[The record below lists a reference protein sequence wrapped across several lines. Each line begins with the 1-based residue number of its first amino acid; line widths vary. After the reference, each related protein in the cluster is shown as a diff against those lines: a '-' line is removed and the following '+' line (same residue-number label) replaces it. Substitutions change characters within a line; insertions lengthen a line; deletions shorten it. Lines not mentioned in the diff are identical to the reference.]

1 MTRVEH
7 PYIEHE
13 QFPEDAP
20 DMSGVTK
27 LLHKSFTD
35 SIIRLMSQVENKSTL
50 EALIGILQ
58 NLTSD
63 NYKSSCFL
71 RAYIRFENCH
81 YMRSNYMV
89 FL

>member
-13 QFPEDAP
+13 QFPEDSP

-71 RAYIRFENCH
+71 RAFIRFEH
-81 YMRSNYMV
+81 RRHV
-89 FL
+89 

>member
-35 SIIRLMSQVENKSTL
+35 SIIRLMSQIENKSTIKKTL
-50 EALIGILQ
+50 KIKSFARCNIEFPVDQLCGAL
-58 NLTSD
+58 
-63 NYKSSCFL
+63 
-71 RAYIRFENCH
+71 RF
-81 YMRSNYMV
+81 V
-89 FL
+89 IT

>member
-35 SIIRLMSQVENKSTL
+35 SIIRLMSQV
-50 EALIGILQ
+50 
-58 NLTSD
+58 
-63 NYKSSCFL
+63 
-71 RAYIRFENCH
+71 
-81 YMRSNYMV
+81 
-89 FL
+89 